1 MALDPF
7 LLTLLLSIV
16 ALSFVVFL
24 FVPSF
29 TEILRPKDR
38 KPRKILKAPL
48 RKMMRHE
55 LKSVINEK
63 SDLVSDSIASKNLE
77 GFLKEKNV
85 KFHTIG
91 NSTVRILG
99 NIAFPPNFQVWD
111 NIVVEGSLTA
121 GDYCI
126 FHGSVKAKGDIIIG
140 NWVVLNG
147 NLISK
152 GNIDVKD
159 EVVISGLI
167 HSEGSVRLGENVF
180 IGLSVV
186 ADGDVE
192 IHENSEVKK
201 NILTYGIIR
210 VLKYPRL
217 DLPSALDD
225 IG

>member
-1 MALDPF
+1 MTLDPF
-7 LLTLLLSIV
+7 LLTSLLLIV

-24 FVPSF
+24 FLPSL

-38 KPRKILKAPL
+38 EPRKILKKPL

-55 LKSVINEK
+55 LKSAIYEK
-63 SDLVSDSIASKNLE
+63 SDSVNGSIASKNLQD
-77 GFLKEKNV
+77 FLKEKDV

-91 NSTVRILG
+91 NNTVRILG
-99 NIAFPPNFQVWD
+99 NVVFPPDFQVWN
-111 NIVVEGSLTA
+111 NIVAEGSLTA
-121 GDYCI
+121 GDYCV
-126 FHGSVKAKGDIIIG
+126 FHGSVKAKGNIIIG

-152 GNIDVKD
+152 GNVDVKD
-159 EVVISGLI
+159 EAVIGGLV
-167 HSEGSVRLGENVF
+167 HSEGSVRLGGKVF

-192 IHENSEVKK
+192 LYENSEVKK
-201 NILTYGIIR
+201 NILTQGVIR
-210 VLKYPRL
+210 VLKYPKL
-217 DLPSALDD
+217 DFSSALDD